1 MGVSPS
7 QPTRRSGERR
17 KLSKQGLKTSFGAFR
32 ASKNTSDSDEFVF
45 FDIFCGTYLVT
56 FYFRNY

>member
-45 FDIFCGTYLVT
+45 FLT
-56 FYFRNY
+56 FFAAHI